1 MTDIAIVSTART
13 GMAKSVRGSF
23 NATHPI
29 RLAAHAIRHAVERAA
44 IEPAEIED
52 VILGTS
58 HPEGA
63 TGFNIGRNAAI
74 AAGCPASTS
83 GATVN
88 RYCASGL
95 QAIAIAAGRIRGEGV
110 PVMVAGGVES
120 ISMVERGGSFNL
132 GGATEPGLLAVKPAL
147 WMPMIET
154 AEIVAERYGISREAQ
169 DEFAL
174 LSQRRTAAAQAAGR
188 FDAEIV
194 PLATIWKKADKASG
208 MTVDVGVTVTAD
220 ECNRADTTLE
230 SLQALAPVFKNGAV
244 VKEGRFVTAGN
255 ASQQSDGAS
264 ACVLMNGAEAE
275 RRGIAPLG
283 WFRGFAT
290 AGCEPDEMGIGPV
303 FAVPRLLDRH
313 GLSIGDIGLW
323 ELNEAF
329 ASQAVH
335 CRDRLGLD
343 PDRVNVDG
351 GAIAV
356 GHPYGM
362 TGARCVGHALIEGK
376 RRGVRWAV
384 VTMCVGAGMGAAGL
398 IEINA

>member
-1 MTDIAIVSTART
+1 MTDVAIVATART

-23 NATHPI
+23 NATHPV
-29 RLAAHAIRHAVERAA
+29 RLAGHAIAHAVGRAG
-44 IEPAEIED
+44 IDPAEVED
-52 VILGTS
+52 VVLGTS

-74 AAGCPASTS
+74 AAGCPVSTS

-95 QAIAIAAGRIRGEGV
+95 QALAIAAGRIRSEGV

-120 ISMVERGGSFNL
+120 ISLVERGGTFNM
-132 GGATEPGLLAVKPAL
+132 GGATEPGLAKTRPAL
-147 WMPMIET
+147 WMAMIET

-169 DEFAL
+169 DAFAL
-174 LSQRRTAAAQAAGR
+174 LSQQRTAAAQAAGR

-194 PLATIWKKADKASG
+194 PLATVMTQVNKASG
-208 MTVDVGVTVTAD
+208 ETQRVEVVVASD

-230 SLQALAPVFKNGAV
+230 SLAALKPVFRDGMI
-244 VKEGRFVTAGN
+244 VKEGHFVTAGN

-264 ACVLMNGAEAE
+264 ACVLMNGDEAR
-275 RRGIAPLG
+275 RRGIEPLG

-290 AGCEPDEMGIGPV
+290 AGCEPEEMGIGPIH
-303 FAVPRLLDRH
+303 AVPRLLDRA
-313 GLSIGDIGLW
+313 GLRIADIGLW

-329 ASQAVH
+329 ASQAVY

-343 PDRVNVDG
+343 PEIVNVDG

-362 TGARCVGHALIEGK
+362 TGARCVGHALIEGR
-376 RRGVRWAV
+376 RRGLRHAV
-384 VTMCVGAGMGAAGL
+384 VTMCIGAGMGAAGL
-398 IEINA
+398 IEIA

>member
-1 MTDIAIVSTART
+1 MIDVAIVSTART

-29 RLAAHAIRHAVERAA
+29 RLSAHAIGHAMQRAA
-44 IEPAEIED
+44 IDPAEVED

-74 AAGCPASTS
+74 AAGCPVSTS

-110 PVMVAGGVES
+110 SVMVAGGVES
-120 ISMVERGGSFNL
+120 ISLVERGGTFNL
-132 GGATEPGLLAVKPAL
+132 GHTTESELLATKPAL

-154 AEIVAERYGISREAQ
+154 AEIVAERYQVSREAQ

-174 LSQRRTAAAQAAGR
+174 LSQQRTAAAQSAGR

-194 PLATIWKKADKASG
+194 PLTTISKRADKASG
-208 MTVDVGVTVTAD
+208 ITVDVETTVTSD
-220 ECNRADTTLE
+220 ECNRAETTLE
-230 SLQALAPVFKNGAV
+230 SLQALAPVYKNGAV
-244 VKEGRFVTAGN
+244 IKEGRFVTAGN

-264 ACVLMNGAEAE
+264 ACVMMSGIEAD
-275 RRGIAPLG
+275 RRGLAPLG

-290 AGCEPDEMGIGPV
+290 AGCEPEEMGIGPV
-303 FAVPRLLDRH
+303 FAVPRLLERH
-313 GLSIGDIGLW
+313 GLSVDDIDLW

-329 ASQAVH
+329 ASQAVY
-335 CRDRLGLD
+335 CRDKLGLD
-343 PDRVNVDG
+343 PGKVNVDG

-362 TGARCVGHALIEGK
+362 TGARCVGHALIEGR
-376 RRGVRWAV
+376 RRGIRWAV
-384 VTMCVGAGMGAAGL
+384 VTMCIGAGMGAAGL
-398 IEINA
+398 IEING